1 MHQDLAAFYE
11 NPEVPNSFGGV
22 EALHRSVKGKYSKK
36 DVKHWLSQKDAYTLH
51 TPVRHKFQ
59 RNRVFV
65 SDIDRQFQADLVDMQ
80 SLAEFNKG
88 YKYLLTCIDIVSK
101 FAWAVP
107 LKDKFGKSVKS
118 GLEIIFKERKPKV
131 LQTDAENKI
140 SHFKTQ
146 LPSLVCLNGEWE
158 VGLSEII
165 YPHSWL
171 NVNET
176 NNYFLYKAGDGNIS
190 STVKR
195 TIDMG
200 CYETMLDIISAVQ
213 LALPKNPNRFT
224 IIYNKATK
232 RVKINA
238 VQGSSLHLENLGELL
253 GFKRN
258 AIIIG
263 KDGGTISQ
271 YYDRPQYL
279 PLVRHSFQTIQSELR
294 LNSGDFV
301 PFERGQIGSGLTHY
315 KGINFQKGYGIGGIF
330 RRLFRA
336 ALPFLVKGEAVKTRS
351 RESGKK
357 LAQKAIDRVQSMVGK
372 GQYKRKHSPECV
384 KSELELFNLPGTQTV
399 IQDGQWKQFHTL
411 SNVFDNAPV
420 EFHISEVQ
428 KIT

>member
-1 MHQDLAAFYE
+1 MHQDLAVFYE

-51 TPVRHKFQ
+51 KPVRHKFQ

-65 SDIDRQFQADLVDMQ
+65 SDIDRQFQEDLVDMQ

-88 YKYLLTCIDIVSK
+88 YKYLLTCIDLFSK

-146 LPSLVCLNGEWE
+146 LPSPVCLNGEWE

-195 TIDMG
+195 TIGVG
-200 CYETMLDIISAVQ
+200 CYETIFYVYSDLISPQIVGDTQAPLLRIV
-213 LALPKNPNRFT
+213 R
-224 IIYNKATK
+224 TK
-232 RVKINA
+232 
-238 VQGSSLHLENLGELL
+238 
-253 GFKRN
+253 
-258 AIIIG
+258 G
-263 KDGGTISQ
+263 KDGATISQ
-271 YYDRPQYL
+271 CYDRPQYL

-294 LNSGDFV
+294 LNSGGFV
-301 PFERGQIGSGLTHY
+301 PFERGKVIIVLHFRMRQIL
-315 KGINFQKGYGIGGIF
+315 
-330 RRLFRA
+330 
-336 ALPFLVKGEAVKTRS
+336 
-351 RESGKK
+351 
-357 LAQKAIDRVQSMVGK
+357 
-372 GQYKRKHSPECV
+372 
-384 KSELELFNLPGTQTV
+384 
-399 IQDGQWKQFHTL
+399 
-411 SNVFDNAPV
+411 
-420 EFHISEVQ
+420 
-428 KIT
+428 

>member
-1 MHQDLAAFYE
+1 MSFYVTLPSDSSMHFF
-11 NPEVPNSFGGV
+11 P
-22 EALHRSVKGKYSKK
+22 
-36 DVKHWLSQKDAYTLH
+36 
-51 TPVRHKFQ
+51 
-59 RNRVFV
+59 
-65 SDIDRQFQADLVDMQ
+65 
-80 SLAEFNKG
+80 
-88 YKYLLTCIDIVSK
+88 
-101 FAWAVP
+101 
-107 LKDKFGKSVKS
+107 
-118 GLEIIFKERKPKV
+118 
-131 LQTDAENKI
+131 ENKI

-146 LPSLVCLNGEWE
+146 LPSPVCLNGEWE

-195 TIDMG
+195 TIDVG

-263 KDGGTISQ
+263 NMKSEFVADARSNFSVFYVYSDLISPQIVGDTQAPLLRIVRTKGKDGETISQ
-271 YYDRPQYL
+271 YYDRPHYL

-336 ALPFLVKGEAVKTRS
+336 ALPFSKRRNSNSYSRWAVETIS
-351 RESGKK
+351 S
-357 LAQKAIDRVQSMVGK
+357 S
-372 GQYKRKHSPECV
+372 
-384 KSELELFNLPGTQTV
+384 
-399 IQDGQWKQFHTL
+399 L

-420 EFHISEVQ
+420 EFHISGSAEDYIDLSQTQLYVKA
-428 KIT
+428 KIVKVDNTPITKDDTIGPVNLFLHSLFSQVDVSLNDRVVSNSSNTYPYRSYIETLLNHGYDSKTSQLTAELFYKDSDDGLKKRTEFFKESATVDMIGCIHSDLFHQDRLLLN

>member
-22 EALHRSVKGKYSKK
+22 EALHRSIKGKYSKK

-51 TPVRHKFQ
+51 KPVRHKFQ
-59 RNRVFV
+59 RNRVF
-65 SDIDRQFQADLVDMQ
+65 
-80 SLAEFNKG
+80 
-88 YKYLLTCIDIVSK
+88 
-101 FAWAVP
+101 
-107 LKDKFGKSVKS
+107 
-118 GLEIIFKERKPKV
+118 
-131 LQTDAENKI
+131 
-140 SHFKTQ
+140 
-146 LPSLVCLNGEWE
+146 GEWE
-158 VGLSEII
+158 VGLSGEII

-176 NNYFLYKAGDGNIS
+176 NNYFLYKKAGDGNIS

-195 TIDMG
+195 TIDVG

-263 KDGGTISQ
+263 NRKSEFVADAWSNFSVFLRLLRSNFTPKLWGIHRLLYLRIVRTKGKDGETISK

-301 PFERGQIGSGLTHY
+301 PFER
-315 KGINFQKGYGIGGIF
+315 
-330 RRLFRA
+330 
-336 ALPFLVKGEAVKTRS
+336 VKGGKTIGKEVLMTGSRVASDVLSGENFKEAVKT
-351 RESGKK
+351 EAKK
-357 LAQKAIDRVQSMVGK
+357 
-372 GQYKRKHSPECV
+372 
-384 KSELELFNLPGTQTV
+384 
-399 IQDGQWKQFHTL
+399 
-411 SNVFDNAPV
+411 V
-420 EFHISEVQ
+420 E
-428 KIT
+428 KN

>member
-11 NPEVPNSFGGV
+11 TPEVPNSFGGV

-51 TPVRHKFQ
+51 KPVRHKFQ

-88 YKYLLTCIDIVSK
+88 YKYLLTCIDLFSK

-146 LPSLVCLNGEWE
+146 LPSPVCLKGEWE

-195 TIDMG
+195 TIDVG

-213 LALPKNPNRFT
+213 LVLPKNPNRFT

-263 KDGGTISQ
+263 KDGETISQ

-336 ALPFLVKGEAVKTRS
+336 ALPFLVKGGKTIGKEVLMTGSRVASDVLSGENFKEAVKTRS
-351 RESGKK
+351 KESGK
-357 LAQKAIDRVQSMVGK
+357 
-372 GQYKRKHSPECV
+372 
-384 KSELELFNLPGTQTV
+384 N
-399 IQDGQWKQFHTL
+399 
-411 SNVFDNAPV
+411 
-420 EFHISEVQ
+420 
-428 KIT
+428 